1 MRKYT
6 IALKAVAGGLFLFF
20 CLGVGAQQI
29 KTTTISHSKS
39 TEADKR
45 IEDYLKLLKLGYT
58 EKEIFEDLGNVNFLS
73 ENYKTAAFWYQKLI
87 DLSGTE
93 GVSQSYMERY
103 KVAMHKAGIA
113 NYGETVAHADWFS
126 RIRED
131 YQIERSSGIH
141 DLTRRLAE
149 NYRKPD
155 FSQSNWSRSMAELE
169 ELVALSED
177 ESQKLKLDRSNP
189 GPNYTP
195 PVTVS
200 ADGKTAYFSK
210 AAYVKPL
217 YGIFSKKQLVHKIYR
232 AENVNGSWMNLAEVG
247 VCPKYASA
255 MHPAISADGKR
266 LFFASDMPGSYGKYD
281 IYVADIGTDGSVGIA
296 KNLGDKVNTRKN
308 DMYPNLVGDNL
319 LFFASDGR
327 DGYGGLD
334 LYAAQVGHRKVG
346 LAVNIGTPFNSR
358 QDDFAL
364 NLKAEKGV
372 AYVMSNRGDLANE
385 AQQLVFSYADEEKN
399 SLAQNRKHNFLELLP
414 IDAESGYSNNVYEE

>member
-20 CLGVGAQQI
+20 CLEVGAQQI

-87 DLSGTE
+87 DLSGTA

-113 NYGETVAHADWFS
+113 NYGETVAQADWFS

-141 DLTRRLAE
+141 DLTRRLAA

-155 FSQSNWSRSMAELE
+155 FSQSNWSRSMAELQ

-177 ESQKLKLDRSNP
+177 ESQRLKLDRSNP

-217 YGIFSKKQLVHKIYR
+217 YGIFSKKHLQ
-232 AENVNGSWMNLAEVG
+232 G
-247 VCPKYASA
+247 
-255 MHPAISADGKR
+255 GKR
-266 LFFASDMPGSYGKYD
+266 EWVLDERRGSRGMP
-281 IYVADIGTDGSVGIA
+281 
-296 KNLGDKVNTRKN
+296 
-308 DMYPNLVGDNL
+308 
-319 LFFASDGR
+319 
-327 DGYGGLD
+327 
-334 LYAAQVGHRKVG
+334 QVCLCHAPCHLCRW
-346 LAVNIGTPFNSR
+346 
-358 QDDFAL
+358 
-364 NLKAEKGV
+364 
-372 AYVMSNRGDLANE
+372 
-385 AQQLVFSYADEEKN
+385 
-399 SLAQNRKHNFLELLP
+399 
-414 IDAESGYSNNVYEE
+414 